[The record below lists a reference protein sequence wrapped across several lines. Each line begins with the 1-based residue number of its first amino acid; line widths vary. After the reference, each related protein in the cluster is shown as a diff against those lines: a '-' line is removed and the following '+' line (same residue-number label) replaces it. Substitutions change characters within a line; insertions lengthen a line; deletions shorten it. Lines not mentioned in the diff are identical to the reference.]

1 MTNNGY
7 LDIKI
12 EILRD
17 KLCQY
22 LLYLE
27 PTDSKVV
34 NLSQELDKY
43 IVLYE
48 KSRFFAKDSA

>member
-1 MTNNGY
+1 MVNNRY
-7 LDIKI
+7 LDFNI
-12 EILRD
+12 EMLRE

-34 NLSQELDKY
+34 KISQELDKY

-48 KSRFFAKDSA
+48 KNKFLARDSA